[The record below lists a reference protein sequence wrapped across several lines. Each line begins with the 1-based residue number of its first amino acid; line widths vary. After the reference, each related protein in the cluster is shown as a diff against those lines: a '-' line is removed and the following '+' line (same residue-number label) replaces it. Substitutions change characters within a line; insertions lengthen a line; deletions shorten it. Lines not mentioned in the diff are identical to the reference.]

1 MDLADRQLVAA
12 LQLNARA
19 TYRQLALALDMSE
32 STIAR
37 RVGALC
43 ADGRLRI
50 TAVTDPIA
58 CGLGRPVLVRLRC
71 RAGTAGEV
79 ARELA
84 PRPDVRFLAGVTGTY
99 DLIMELI
106 VGSKRHLA
114 EVLSYQ
120 LVDIKG
126 ATWTTTDAVLRTL
139 KTSYDWSRELL
150 PDDVARALEETAH
163 RGAVGTGRAQEQGR
177 VSLDSD
183 DLALVVVLRE
193 DGRATYKELAD
204 QTGLSEATARRRV
217 EALVG
222 SGAIFFATIIE
233 PAELGFDAEFFFH
246 ARVRPDRLEAV
257 AEAFAARPEVRYL
270 SSSFGYGGLTG
281 EVILHSQD
289 EVYEFSRE
297 TFAQL
302 DGIVEV
308 EIALELE
315 TYKRAHA
322 LTETQVKPRTE
333 TR

>member
-1 MDLADRQLVAA
+1 MDQNDRQLVAA

-19 TYRQLALALDMSE
+19 TYRQLAPLLDMSE

-37 RVGALC
+37 RVGALRM
-43 ADGRLRI
+43 DGRLRI
-50 TAVTDPIA
+50 VAVEDTIV

-71 RAGTAGEV
+71 RAGSAREV

-84 PRPDVRFLAGVTGTY
+84 PRPDVRFLAGTTGSY

-114 EVLSYQ
+114 SVLSYE
-120 LVDIKG
+120 LMDIPG
-126 ATWTTTDAVLRTL
+126 AIETSTDAVLRTL
-139 KTSYDWSRELL
+139 KTSFDWSRELL
-150 PDDVARALEETAH
+150 PDDVVAAI
-163 RGAVGTGRAQEQGR
+163 R
-177 VSLDSD
+177 VSAPRPPVVGPDTSARVRLDGD
-183 DLALVVVLRE
+183 DLALVAVLRE

-204 QTGLSEATARRRV
+204 RTGLSEATARRRV
-217 EALVG
+217 ESLVNG
-222 SGAIFFATIIE
+222 GAIFFATIVE

-246 ARVRPDRLEAV
+246 VRVRPDRLEAV

-270 SSSFGYGGLTG
+270 SSSFGYGGLIG

-289 EVYEFSRE
+289 DVDEFSRQ
-297 TFAQL
+297 TFAKL
-302 DGIVEV
+302 DGIVDVEV
-308 EIALELE
+308 ALELE

-322 LTETQVKPRTE
+322 LTQIQTTPTTE